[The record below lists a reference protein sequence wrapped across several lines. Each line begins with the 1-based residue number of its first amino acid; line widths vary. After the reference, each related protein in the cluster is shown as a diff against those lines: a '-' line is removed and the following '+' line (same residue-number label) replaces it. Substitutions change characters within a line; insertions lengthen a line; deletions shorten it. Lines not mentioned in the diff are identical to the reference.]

1 MAAPSPPPSAASAA
15 APSGR
20 SGVRSGT
27 GTPPAL
33 SARVLTAQIGVV
45 DLHRACQPVTQIALP
60 LGLHELVL
68 DPPGSVAVDAQL
80 APQCRGRDAVLGLRD
95 QVDGGQPSGEGQL
108 GGLEQ
113 GPGQQ
118 GELALAAVALE
129 GGAASGE
136 AAELAL
142 AAAEADGGTGRA
154 ALPSPV

>member
-1 MAAPSPPPSAASAA
+1 MSSHLAVI
-15 APSGR
+15 GR
-20 SGVRSGT
+20 T

-33 SARVLTAQIGVV
+33 SDRVLTAQIGVI

-60 LGLHELVL
+60 HGLHELVL

-80 APQCRGRDAVLGLRD
+80 APQWRGRDAVLGLRE

-113 GPGQQ
+113 GAGQQ
-118 GELALAAVALE
+118 GELALAADALE

-136 AAELAL
+136 AAELVR

-154 ALPSPV
+154 ALPSPDWAGRGWSE